1 MKLIELHGTPLAS
14 FSGVGEVRFTDN
26 NVLTETKGYFEA
38 AQFPSGRLVVAFV
51 PTDLIRPSDTG
62 AVDPSENGLSFSG
75 DDFRGWFIESEKE
88 VLYPRISWLFAL
100 LHGHPSELSF
110 HPLLLRAKSKGAPE
124 SHYSRVQFLISNFLW
139 HGRFSSGPE
148 PESLYFKAGDFSVAV
163 EPVDDYL
170 NVATRLTGT
179 KGVEPTALVTVE
191 VIGTIPVPLDRF
203 TELADLLV
211 YLFRLITGNVVNWY
225 YGNALDDI
233 SGRILEG
240 VYKFAVTA
248 PYSRTV
254 VFSPLRTVWLW
265 NERSFVSKVDFA
277 RLAEAFFT
285 PRDAGLDGPTL
296 KSLIDQFTSA
306 CNDVEY
312 MEMRGLMAS
321 SLTEFLVAKYSE
333 MREFSEVVPRR
344 DFNRNLLPVLQSG
357 IGDLDLPEE
366 FQEHVLQYIRGA
378 YRRSFYPRLERVASE
393 LDLPLEA
400 KDCRWIVKTRNSLVH
415 RGTYASNSEDG
426 GWTRDYMLITWTNF
440 SILCRLHGYEGFLPD
455 RRPDGPLEI

>member
-1 MKLIELHGTPLAS
+1 M
-14 FSGVGEVRFTDN
+14 
-26 NVLTETKGYFEA
+26 
-38 AQFPSGRLVVAFV
+38 
-51 PTDLIRPSDTG
+51 
-62 AVDPSENGLSFSG
+62 
-75 DDFRGWFIESEKE
+75 
-88 VLYPRISWLFAL
+88 L
-100 LHGHPSELSF
+100 L
-110 HPLLLRAKSKGAPE
+110 
-124 SHYSRVQFLISNFLW
+124 QD
-139 HGRFSSGPE
+139 
-148 PESLYFKAGDFSVAV
+148 SL
-163 EPVDDYL
+163 E
-170 NVATRLTGT
+170 RQ
-179 KGVEPTALVTVE
+179 GVEPTALVTVE
-191 VIGTIPVPLDRF
+191 VIGTTPVPLDRF

-254 VFSPLRTVWLW
+254 VFSPLRA

-333 MREFSEVVPRR
+333 MKKFSEVVPKR
-344 DFNRNLLPVLQSG
+344 DFNRNLLPALQSA
-357 IGDLDLPEE
+357 IGNLDLPEE
-366 FQEHVLQYIRGA
+366 FQEHVLEYIKGA
-378 YRRSFYPRLERVASE
+378 YRRSFYPRLEGVVSD

-400 KDCRWIVKTRNSLVH
+400 EDCRRIVKTRNSLVH
-415 RGTYASNSEDG
+415 RGTYASSSEDG
-426 GWTRDYMLITWTNF
+426 AWTRDYMLITWTNF

-455 RRPDGPLEI
+455 RRPNGALEI